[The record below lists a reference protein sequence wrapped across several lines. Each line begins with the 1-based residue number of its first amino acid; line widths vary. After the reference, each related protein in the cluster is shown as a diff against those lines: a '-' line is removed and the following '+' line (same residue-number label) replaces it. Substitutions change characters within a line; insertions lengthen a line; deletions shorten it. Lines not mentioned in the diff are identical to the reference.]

1 MPNPLVPSLSNQQY
15 TMSALLANPTRLN
28 RLVARLAADQLVVDA
43 FFRPAASVVQGGG
56 MLYDVLLAGGNFS
69 ARDVEVRAPGAE
81 YPLTFSEQVF
91 DLAKPSDHGAKVE
104 VRDEDLDRYDP
115 AIVANKVTALANS
128 ITRRVDQLAIAA
140 IDAAH
145 SRHGIAPL
153 VGHPWNEVIT
163 VGPLASVTPNGERP
177 MADIATAAL
186 RVREDD
192 LGIPAPDTLVC
203 HPQELTAARIAYGSE
218 TAAVMESVGI
228 TSVRTSMQ
236 VPAGTAYVVSSGQ
249 AGVLGFERPLTTE
262 VIPVRER
269 RATFLQSF
277 VVPVFAVPTP
287 GAVRRI
293 TGLAAAAGS

>member
-1 MPNPLVPSLSNQQY
+1 MPNPLVPSLSNGQY
-15 TMSALLANPTRLN
+15 TMAALLADPSRLN
-28 RLVARLAADQLVVDA
+28 RLVARLAADQLVVEA

-56 MLYDVLLAGGNFS
+56 MLYETLLATGNFA
-69 ARDVEVRAPGAE
+69 ARDVQLRAPGAE
-81 YPLTFSEQVF
+81 YPLTYSEHVH
-91 DLAKPSDHGAKVE
+91 DLATPQDWGAKVE

-115 AIVANKVTALANS
+115 TVVANKVTQLANS
-128 ITRRVDQLAIAA
+128 ITRKVDQLAIAA

-145 SRHGIAPL
+145 ERHGIPA
-153 VGHPWNEVIT
+153 VAGHDWGAVQT
-163 VGPLASVTPNGERP
+163 VGPLDSITPNGERP

-186 RVREDD
+186 RIREDD

-203 HPQELTAARIAYGSE
+203 HPAQLTAARIAYGAE
-218 TAAVMESVGI
+218 TTDVMASVGI

-262 VIPVRER
+262 LIPERTR
-269 RATFLQSF
+269 RATYIQSF

-287 GAVRRI
+287 GAVRKI
-293 TGLAAAAGS
+293 TGLAGTPGS